1 MQYHTRQKDSILA
14 LLQEQEEQFLT
25 VDEIRLRL
33 TQDGISGRPVHRL
46 PHRRAPRRGRRR
58 LQGPSVDRS
67 SARYCYVGRPETAA
81 HGKLVCL
88 QCGATR
94 PLECHMLDE
103 LSQHLEGA
111 HGFRIEPSRT
121 VLYGLCAKCADGIE
135 HSEHSCKEA
144 AAMNIKKNPRVRVC
158 GARFHSLCSPA
169 AALPPK
175 PTQTRTESC
184 AY

>member
-33 TQDGISGRPVHRL
+33 TQDGISVGQSTVYRTVERL
-46 PHRRAPRRGRRR
+46 VAEVRDGVVEIRLVRRVDELVEFEAVLVADGVVSKV
-58 LQGPSVDRS
+58 PSVDRS

-121 VLYGLCAKCADGIE
+121 VLYGLCAKCADGID
-135 HSEHSCKEA
+135 HSEHSCKGGCCHE
-144 AAMNIKKNPRVRVC
+144 
-158 GARFHSLCSPA
+158 H
-169 AALPPK
+169 
-175 PTQTRTESC
+175 
-184 AY
+184 

>member
-33 TQDGISGRPVHRL
+33 TQDGISVG
-46 PHRRAPRRGRRR
+46 
-58 LQGPSVDRS
+58 QSSVDRS

-135 HSEHSCKEA
+135 HSEHSCKGGCCHE
-144 AAMNIKKNPRVRVC
+144 
-158 GARFHSLCSPA
+158 H
-169 AALPPK
+169 
-175 PTQTRTESC
+175 
-184 AY
+184 

>member
-33 TQDGISGRPVHRL
+33 TQDGISVGQSTVYRTVERL
-46 PHRRAPRRGRRR
+46 VADGVVSKV
-58 LQGPSVDRS
+58 PSVGRS

-135 HSEHSCKEA
+135 HSEHSCKGGCCHE
-144 AAMNIKKNPRVRVC
+144 
-158 GARFHSLCSPA
+158 H
-169 AALPPK
+169 
-175 PTQTRTESC
+175 
-184 AY
+184 